1 MHKVWEIFTILHAN
15 LIIFSAGMPTGK
27 TGGVGGER
35 DRDLQAK
42 GKRRQNYYPL
52 YKDIDIGPSKMIVK
66 VEFLCM
72 RSDTDTLNV
81 TNV

>member
-15 LIIFSAGMPTGK
+15 LIIFSAGMPTGE
-27 TGGVGGER
+27 TGGVGGGR
-35 DRDLQAK
+35 DRDLRAK

-52 YKDIDIGPSKMIVK
+52 YKDNDIGSLEVVK

-72 RSDTDTLNV
+72 RRDPDTLKV
-81 TNV
+81 TYG